1 MTAGISRRF
10 HGIVLPLIG
19 DSPVSPTGVGPWT
32 MALITLPLSD
42 LLALGMPHLLRRQV
56 RYRLTINN
64 AITHLTIDGAEW
76 SEAVKVF
83 GYHNMPSWTR

>member
-1 MTAGISRRF
+1 MSAGISRRF

-32 MALITLPLSD
+32 MALIALPLSD
-42 LLALGMPHLLRRQV
+42 LLTVGHAPSIAATGAAS
-56 RYRLTINN
+56 TNN

-83 GYHNMPSWTR
+83 GYHNLPTWTR